1 MERAQTEETVAE
13 LEPGLRRV
21 LAPNPSPMTFRGTN
35 TYILGEGEVAVID
48 PGPALGAHL
57 DAILGALAPAER
69 IGAILVTHSHLDHAP
84 LAGALAEASGAPVF
98 AAGPSD
104 CGLSEIMTALARNGG
119 LGGGEGVD
127 EGFAPDRRVME
138 GDTVAGGW
146 GEIGVI
152 ATPGHMAN
160 HLSFAWRGALFSG
173 DMVMG
178 WSTSLVSPPDGDMT
192 AFMASLDKLADRKD
206 RVYYPGHGDP
216 VTDPQ
221 ARGAELTAHRRGREA
236 QIREALDRM
245 GMAKAGEIARAV
257 YTDVAPALL
266 PAAERNVL
274 AHLIDLWTRNE
285 ATCAGRVSMDA
296 RFRLR

>member
-48 PGPALGAHL
+48 PGPALRAHL
-57 DAILGALAPAER
+57 DAIIGALAPAER

-104 CGLSEIMTALARNGG
+104 WGLSEVMTALARNGG

-138 GDTVAGGW
+138 GETVAGGW

-221 ARGAELTAHRRGREA
+221 ARVAELTAHRRGREA

-245 GMAKAGEIARAV
+245 GMANAGEIARAV

>member
-1 MERAQTEETVAE
+1 MERAQTAETVAE

-35 TYILGEGEVAVID
+35 TYILGAGEVAVID
-48 PGPALGAHL
+48 PGPALGAHR
-57 DAILGALAPAER
+57 DAIFATLAPGER

-84 LAGALAEASGAPVF
+84 LAAALAETSGAPVL

-104 CGLSEIMTALARNGG
+104 WGRSETMAALARDGG

-127 EGFAPDRRVME
+127 EGFAPDRRIAE
-138 GDTVAGGW
+138 GDTIAGGW

-178 WSTSLVSPPDGDMT
+178 WATSLVSPPDGDMT
-192 AFMASLDKLADRKD
+192 AFMASLDKLARRDD
-206 RVYYPGHGDP
+206 RVHYPGHGDP
-216 VTDPQ
+216 VTDPG
-221 ARGAELTAHRRGREA
+221 ARVAELTAHRRGREA
-236 QIREALDRM
+236 QIRAALDRM
-245 GMAKAGEIARAV
+245 GAATAEELAHAI

-266 PAAERNVL
+266 PAAVRNVL
-274 AHLIDLWTRNE
+274 AHLIDLWTRDE
-285 ATCAGRVSMDA
+285 AACTGRVRMDA
-296 RFRLR
+296 RFHLR

>member
-104 CGLSEIMTALARNGG
+104 WGLSEIMTALARNGG

-178 WSTSLVSPPDGDMT
+178 WSTSLVSPPDGDMG
-192 AFMASLDKLADRKD
+192 AFMASLARLAARED

-216 VTDPQ
+216 VTLPADRLQ
-221 ARGAELTAHRRGREA
+221 ELADHRRQRER
-236 QIREALDRM
+236 QIAEAL
-245 GMAKAGEIARAV
+245 GAAGPATAEGLAARIYSDLDAH
-257 YTDVAPALL
+257 LL

-274 AHLIDLWTRNE
+274 AHLVDMADRNLVRPDG
-285 ATCAGRVSMDA
+285 AIGADTVFSCI
-296 RFRLR
+296 